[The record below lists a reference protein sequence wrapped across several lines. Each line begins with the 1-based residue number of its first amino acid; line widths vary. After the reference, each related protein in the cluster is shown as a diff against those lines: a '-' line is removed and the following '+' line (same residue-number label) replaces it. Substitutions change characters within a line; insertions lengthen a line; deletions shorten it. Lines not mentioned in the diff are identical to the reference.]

1 MYLNK
6 IDSLLK
12 QILAFHKSTRDIT
25 PCRILD
31 HLLEL
36 TYRTSI
42 LTLKKKVA
50 VPRPNLS
57 YISAVWKPIPP

>member
-1 MYLNK
+1 MYVNK

-12 QILAFHKSTRDIT
+12 QTLTFHKSTRNIT

-31 HLLEL
+31 HILEL
-36 TYRTSI
+36 TYRTSV

-50 VPRPNLS
+50 VPRPNPS
-57 YISAVWKPIPP
+57 